1 MDQQVNDIR
10 ISQWAAIVLEANN
23 SGTSKKKWC
32 EEHGIRLR
40 KLYYWQRKLRRKE
53 AERIG
58 NAMMVPAEP
67 AFAELKVPAAKAIQP
82 QSGGTQISAP
92 ELVLETDRC
101 RLLIGSSIREETLRT
116 VMKVILD
123 A

>member
-40 KLYYWQRKLRRKE
+40 KL
-53 AERIG
+53 
-58 NAMMVPAEP
+58 
-67 AFAELKVPAAKAIQP
+67 
-82 QSGGTQISAP
+82 
-92 ELVLETDRC
+92 
-101 RLLIGSSIREETLRT
+101 
-116 VMKVILD
+116 
-123 A
+123 